1 MLCIKLEGEN
11 RVVMDTVSS
20 YIAEKYDIS
29 EELAM
34 SWLIA
39 AIWYDVVID
48 EITNQIDYLLDK
60 GIISR

>member
-1 MLCIKLEGEN
+1 
-11 RVVMDTVSS
+11 MDTVST